1 MVEMLYVRHCGGSCG
16 LLVENP
22 CKNEVKMNFHQD
34 IVAAYK
40 VALQKAVSG
49 LFLTGES
56 FYYLSLVVD
65 ENGLPPVFSA
75 WSRESFFAACK
86 QMDDEQALWMKWSY
100 SDSPYF
106 EFGAVYFAEANEL
119 WQSKGGIDDFITDD
133 WIEELAKRVNSLEK
147 CFAELDADGFF
158 SGMVKRTSLMINVE
172 TTPPTEEDTQRAQR
186 LNPPEAI
193 KEWLEEAAE

>member
-1 MVEMLYVRHCGGSCG
+1 
-16 LLVENP
+16 
-22 CKNEVKMNFHQD
+22 MNFHQD

-40 VALQKAVSG
+40 VALQKAVAE
-49 LFLTGES
+49 LFHTGES

-119 WQSKGGIDDFITDD
+119 WQSKGGIDDFIADD

-147 CFAELDADGFF
+147 CFAELDADGLF
-158 SGMVKRTSLMINVE
+158 SAGVKRTSLMINIE
-172 TTPPTEEDTQRAQR
+172 TTPPTEEDTRRAQR